1 MRFFIRFFRAISWR
15 ISYPLLL
22 LFSKFISPGLRLEDW
37 RMRVCFPLRN
47 KAFFY
52 WRMKHFLRPSLL
64 IMTIFW
70 DSKSIN
76 ITIFYFKAFIILGIF
91 PLISPRAYLLSRVSL
106 FPNHI
111 LYLLIRNTST
121 LIFFIKPLKFI
132 SKNLLLY
139 LIPFVISNWRTF
151 LWGHLKPI

>member
-1 MRFFIRFFRAISWR
+1 MRFLIRLFRAISWR
-15 ISYPLLL
+15 VSYPLLL
-22 LFSKFISPGLRLEDW
+22 LLSEFISPGLRLEDW
-37 RMRVCFPLRN
+37 WVRVCFPFRY

-52 WRMKHFLRPSLL
+52 WRMKHFLGSSLL

-76 ITIFYFKAFIILGIF
+76 ITIFYFKAFIILSIF
-91 PLISPRAYLLSRVSL
+91 PLISSRAYFLSRVSL
-106 FPNHI
+106 FTNHI

-139 LIPFVISNWRTF
+139 FIPFVISNWRTF